1 MLVLPWPLSLLI
13 LLPLLWVLCWL
24 LLSLQ
29 V

>member
-1 MLVLPWPLSLLI
+1 MLVLPWAPSLLI
-13 LLPLLWVLCWL
+13 LLPLLWVLCGL